1 MSNNYNIEVTVKF
14 FAMLREYGPA
24 KETIIIPKDSKIE
37 VLFKTYQIPKEA
49 WQTIIIVNGRPHK
62 NLETVLN
69 DGDIISIFPPI
80 GGG

>member
-1 MSNNYNIEVTVKF
+1 MNNNKISVTVKF

-24 KETIIIPKDSKIE
+24 KETISIPQNSKIE
-37 VLFKTYQIPKEA
+37 LLFKKYQIPKNA
-49 WQTIIIVNGRPHK
+49 RKTIIIVNGRPHN
-62 NLETVLN
+62 NLETILN

>member
-1 MSNNYNIEVTVKF
+1 MNSNNIEVTVKF

-24 KETIIIPKDSKIE
+24 KETITIPKDSTIE
-37 VLFKTYQIPKEA
+37 VLFKRYQIPREA
-49 WQTIIIVNGRPHK
+49 WQTIIIINGIPHK

-69 DGDIISIFPPI
+69 NEDIVSIFPPI

>member
-1 MSNNYNIEVTVKF
+1 MNNNNIEITIKF

-24 KETIIIPKDSKIE
+24 KETIVIPKDSIVE
-37 VLFKTYQIPKEA
+37 FLFKRYQIPKKA
-49 WQTIIIVNGRPHK
+49 WRTIILVNGSPHK
-62 NLETVLN
+62 DLETVLN